1 MSKYH
6 IPVMLH
12 ECMEGLAINP
22 EGKYVDVTFGGGG
35 HSGEILKQLSKKGRL
50 IAFDQDSD
58 AKQNLPNADERFVFI
73 DQNFEF
79 IKNHLQYQELLPV
92 DGLLAD
98 LGVSSHQFDTDERGF
113 SYRFDEAVLDMRM
126 DKTHS
131 NDAAYIIANYTEQQL
146 ADIFYQYGELTN
158 SRKLAKVL
166 VEKRNQQTI
175 TTVGDLKKAL
185 GSFAPKFK
193 DYKFWSQVF
202 QALRIEV
209 NRELEVLKN
218 MLLST
223 QDIMKQGGRLVIM
236 SYHSLEDRLVKNFIN
251 SGNFNGEVE
260 KDFFGNIKRPFNP
273 VSKKAITASEE
284 ELEKNPRS
292 RSAKLR
298 IAERII
304 GKEES
309 KQ

>member
-12 ECMEGLAINP
+12 ECIEGLDIKP
-22 EGKYVDVTFGGGG
+22 EGRYVDVTFGGGG
-35 HSGEILKQLSKKGRL
+35 HSKEILKHLSKKGRL
-50 IAFDQDSD
+50 IAFDQDKD
-58 AKQNLPNADERFVFI
+58 AQQNLPETDERFVFI

-79 IKNHLQYQELLPV
+79 IKNHLEYQGLLPIN
-92 DGLLAD
+92 GLLAD

-126 DKTHS
+126 DKTQTV
-131 NDAAYIIANYTEQQL
+131 DAAYVIANFTEQQL

-166 VEKRNQQTI
+166 VEKRAQQTI
-175 TTVGDLKKAL
+175 STVGDLKQAL
-185 GSFAPKFK
+185 VSFAPKFK

-218 MLLST
+218 MLIGAKES
-223 QDIMKQGGRLVIM
+223 MAPGARLVVM

-251 SGNFNGEVE
+251 TGNFNGDVE

-273 VSKKAITASEE
+273 VSKKAITASES
-284 ELEKNPRS
+284 ELELNTRS

-298 IAERII
+298 IAERIAD
-304 GKEES
+304 EE
-309 KQ
+309 K